1 MYYLWLDEE
10 PGDLVSCLILLLT
23 KPIIYFPEPLFPC
36 KYHALILLPWAVAEG
51 WVRHGYRSILNM
63 HLSCSIKKKKKK
75 TLNIYLC
82 HVPNIYAV
90 DIFLKSHVAKLFVK
104 CYFKF
109 IVSYFK

>member
-1 MYYLWLDEE
+1 M
-10 PGDLVSCLILLLT
+10 ILLLT

-63 HLSCSIKKKKKK
+63 HLSCSTKKKKKDIEH
-75 TLNIYLC
+75 LF
-82 HVPNIYAV
+82 VPCTYIYAV
-90 DIFLKSHVAKLFVK
+90 DVFLKSHVAKLFVK